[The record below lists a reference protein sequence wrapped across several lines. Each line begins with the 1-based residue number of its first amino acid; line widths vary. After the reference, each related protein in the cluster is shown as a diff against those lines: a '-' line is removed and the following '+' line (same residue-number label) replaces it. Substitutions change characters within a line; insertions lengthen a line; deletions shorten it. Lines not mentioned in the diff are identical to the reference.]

1 MRRTVRALSLAAATG
16 AVLAVCAPAASAGS
30 VPDAVASW
38 GSASRAPCPE
48 PAEHEPD
55 DEAWEG
61 YEPLSAVPD
70 PLEHDADLPEG
81 TTLDGLGSE
90 PGLDAEPGL
99 AEPGLAE
106 PGFDAAIPGPE
117 DGDTAELVEPKTVKP
132 GPTGSKA
139 PAPRPTGSKTPA
151 PKPTASKGTPCATPP
166 AHHGVHAGG
175 GGAFTDSVPALAAGG
190 LLIAGAFGAA
200 AHRLHRDRTTRAD
213 G

>member
-1 MRRTVRALSLAAATG
+1 MRRTVRALSLAAVTG

-38 GSASRAPCPE
+38 GSASRTPCPE
-48 PAEHEPD
+48 PAEHQPD

-70 PLEHDADLPEG
+70 PLDHDADVPEG
-81 TTLDGLGSE
+81 TTLDGLDTE
-90 PGLDAEPGL
+90 PGLDSEHGLDAET
-99 AEPGLAE
+99 
-106 PGFDAAIPGPE
+106 GFDAAVPGPE
-117 DGDTAELVEPKTVKP
+117 DSDAELVEPKAVKP
-132 GPTGSKA
+132 GPTESK
-139 PAPRPTGSKTPA
+139 PPA

-175 GGAFTDSVPALAAGG
+175 GGTFTDSVPALAAGG